1 MGVVVI
7 PVLNVQ
13 QIMNINILG
22 VQKSK
27 GSDSGVLIRACCT
40 ELLLYNVSVDKAG

>member
-13 QIMNINILG
+13 QNMNIIILG

-27 GSDSGVLIRACCT
+27 GSDSGVLIS
-40 ELLLYNVSVDKAG
+40 EV